1 MTAPLVTAHEV
12 AVLLNKTV
20 RTIQANC
27 RNGWDHTKIGRSYY
41 FTPEQLEALI
51 NQGRTTPAPP
61 TTRRERNK
69 HLRNQLK
76 GIQ

>member
-1 MTAPLVTAHEV
+1 MTAPLHTAHEV

-20 RTIQANC
+20 RTIQTNC

-41 FTPEQLEALI
+41 FTPEQLTALI
-51 NQGRTTPAPP
+51 QKGRTTPTP
-61 TTRRERNK
+61 TSGRRAQHK
-69 HLRNQLK
+69 ALRNQLK